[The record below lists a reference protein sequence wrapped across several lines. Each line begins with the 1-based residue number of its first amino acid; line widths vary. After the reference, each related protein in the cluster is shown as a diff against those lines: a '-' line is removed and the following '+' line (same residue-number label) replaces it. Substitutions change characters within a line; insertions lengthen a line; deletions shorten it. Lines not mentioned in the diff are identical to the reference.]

1 MNIVDALG
9 EFIMDC
15 RAAGRSQHTIKAYR
29 SHVGQFAVGCPVP
42 LDRISREDVRDY
54 LTRLRS
60 RPAYQDAP
68 QKPEQSEGLS
78 QHTIAAHDRHLRSF
92 FAWCVDNGYLEINPM
107 QGMKQPRVPRLS
119 PKAVTPRQ
127 FASLLQAA
135 RGYPDPIQAVRNT
148 ALIAVLGDSG
158 ARISELLSLTTDSL
172 DLENKR
178 AWVLSKGSEREI
190 FITYFTA
197 QLVRQW
203 MDVRDS
209 LDKHIFTSMTNG
221 SRLTVSGVYQMLQR
235 LKSAAGVRGKVSAHR
250 FRHGFAVEFVKA
262 GGDVSVLASLLGH
275 GSIQTTAQF
284 YAVFS
289 GDELKKL
296 HDQVNPLFQLMRG

>member
-1 MNIVDALG
+1 MNVSDALV
-9 EFIMDC
+9 EFILDC
-15 RAAGRSQHTIKAYR
+15 RAAGRSQHTIKAYQ
-29 SHVGQFAVGCPVP
+29 SHVGQFAVRTVKP
-42 LDRISREDVRDY
+42 LHQITRQDLRTY
-54 LTRLRS
+54 LTELRS
-60 RPAYQDAP
+60 RPAYQGAT
-68 QKPEQSEGLS
+68 QKPEQREGLS
-78 QHTIAAHDRHLRSF
+78 QHTIASHDRHLRSF
-92 FAWCVDNGYLEINPM
+92 FAWCVENSLLEINPM

-127 FASLLQAA
+127 FARLLTAA
-135 RGYPDPIQAVRNT
+135 RDYPDRIQAVRNT
-148 ALIAVLGDSG
+148 ALLAVLGDTG

-190 FITYFTA
+190 FITYFSA

-203 MDVRDS
+203 MDCRDS
-209 LDKHIFTSMTNG
+209 LDKHIFTSMTIG
-221 SRLTVSGVYQMLQR
+221 SPLTVSGVYQMLQR
-235 LKSAAGVRGKVSAHR
+235 LKSSAGVRGKVSAHR

-296 HDQVNPLFQLMRG
+296 HDQVNPLGALMRG